1 MEGNKV
7 KCERLVKRGR
17 AIIFFFLILN
27 FLIDEAKA
35 NEQDTAEEADIDSI
49 IQEQLE
55 TIDFEHVKSY
65 WDSIVT
71 EYDGFLPESQK
82 GSFFDFVK
90 GDKSSSFEQWIIGG
104 VKFIFYELVANGK
117 LLGSLILL
125 AVFAVLL
132 QTIQNAFEFHT
143 VSKVAYSISYMV
155 LIILALNSFHI
166 AVTYAEQAIQNMMN
180 FMVALIPLLLAL
192 LASLGNLASVAFFHP
207 IIVFLINT
215 SSLLI
220 IKIVLPLLFLSA
232 ILQVI
237 SALTEHYKVTKL
249 ANLIKNI
256 SLGLLGVFFALF
268 LGVISLQGASTAV
281 VDGITIR
288 TAKFIAGNFIPV
300 VGRMFTDATDT
311 ILSASLLLK
320 NMIGIAGV
328 VILLLLA
335 FFPAVKVLV
344 ISFIFHLASAILQ
357 PLGGG
362 PIVESLNVIGKC
374 ILFIFVA
381 LAVVSLMFFLTVT
394 IMMGLGN
401 VAYMMR

>member
-1 MEGNKV
+1 MRD
-7 KCERLVKRGR
+7 ERLVKYG
-17 AIIFFFLILN
+17 FFFLIFTSLVIYMPIN
-27 FLIDEAKA
+27 EGKA
-35 NEQDTAEEADIDSI
+35 NEEEVEETDINSLI
-49 IQEQLE
+49 HEQLE
-55 TIDFEHVKSY
+55 TLNFDEVREF

-71 EYDGFLPESQK
+71 MYGGFLPESQK
-82 GSFFDFVK
+82 GSFDDFVK
-90 GDKSSSFEQWIIGG
+90 KDKSNALEQWILGG

-143 VSKVAYSISYMV
+143 VSKVAYSISFMV

-192 LASLGNLASVAFFHP
+192 LASLGNLASVGFFHP

-232 ILQVI
+232 ILHVI
-237 SALTEHYKVTKL
+237 SSLTEHYKVTKL
-249 ANLIKNI
+249 ANLMKNI
-256 SLGLLGVFFALF
+256 SLGILGVFFALF
-268 LGVISLQGASTAV
+268 LGVISIQGASTAV

-328 VILLLLA
+328 VILFLLA

-344 ISFIFHLASAILQ
+344 ISFIFHLAGAILQ

-362 PIVESLNVIGKC
+362 PIVESLHVIGKS

-381 LAVVSLMFFLTVT
+381 LAVVSLMFFLTIT
-394 IMMGLGN
+394 IMIGLGN